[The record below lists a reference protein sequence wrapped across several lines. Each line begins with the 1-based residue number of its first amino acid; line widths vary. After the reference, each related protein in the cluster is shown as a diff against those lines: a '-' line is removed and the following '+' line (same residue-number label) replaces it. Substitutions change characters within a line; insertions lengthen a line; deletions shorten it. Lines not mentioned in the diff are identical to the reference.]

1 MFTSTHS
8 YNISR
13 PPLSLSHTH
22 THTLCCALLHI
33 ILSQDTSGVK
43 LAKVSRVLGRTGNT
57 GNVTQ
62 VRVEFVN
69 PETGASEGAGARS
82 IVRNVKGPVREGD
95 ILCLLEWEREA
106 RRLR

>member
-1 MFTSTHS
+1 M
-8 YNISR
+8 
-13 PPLSLSHTH
+13 
-22 THTLCCALLHI
+22 
-33 ILSQDTSGVK
+33 
-43 LAKVSRVLGRTGNT
+43 SRVLGRTGNT

-69 PETGASEGAGARS
+69 PETGASESGGAARS

>member
-1 MFTSTHS
+1 MLFLL
-8 YNISR
+8 I
-13 PPLSLSHTH
+13 L
-22 THTLCCALLHI
+22 TLQ
-33 ILSQDTSGVK
+33 QDTSNIK

-82 IVRNVKGPVREGD
+82 IVRSVKGPVRE
-95 ILCLLEWEREA
+95 LYQLLSGRTFVTYS
-106 RRLR
+106 L